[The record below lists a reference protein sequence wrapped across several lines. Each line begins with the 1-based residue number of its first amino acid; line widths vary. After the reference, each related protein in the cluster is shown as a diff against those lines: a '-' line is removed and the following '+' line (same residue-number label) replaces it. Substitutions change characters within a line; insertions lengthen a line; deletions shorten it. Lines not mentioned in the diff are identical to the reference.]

1 MFDLQWPWLLALIP
15 PPLLMYFFPA
25 QKKEEAALRVPFF
38 QRVSNLQTDYRHGH
52 SKNIIKS
59 VCLWVIWLCL
69 VVAVANPQ
77 WVGEPMSMPS
87 SGRDL
92 LIAVDISGSM
102 KIEDMKNNG
111 RTINRLT
118 AVKKVV
124 GNFVENR
131 KNDRLGLVLFG
142 AQAYLQAPLTYD
154 RKTVNTL
161 LQETEIGFAGLDTAI
176 GDAIG
181 IAVKRLRNRPDAQR
195 VLIVLTDGANNSGE
209 LVPVKAAELAAQEH
223 VKIYTIGFGADEMI
237 VNDGFFGSRRVNPSQ
252 DLDEPTMQAIAEK
265 TGGQYFRARNLEEL
279 NDIHNELNRL
289 EPIESEKEMFRP
301 VKDLFYWPLTLALLL
316 SFAWAIQH
324 IIYHRQSV
332 AALTN
337 TSTTKIAGSAQ

>member
-15 PPLLMYFFPA
+15 LPLFMYFFPA

-38 QRVSNLQTDYRHGH
+38 QRVASLQTDYRHGH
-52 SKNIIKS
+52 SKNIVS
-59 VCLWVIWLCL
+59 YLCLWLIWLCI
-69 VVAVANPQ
+69 VIAAANPQ
-77 WVGEPMSMPS
+77 WVGEPISMPS

-102 KIEDMKNNG
+102 RIEDMKSNG
-111 RTINRLT
+111 QAINRIT

-181 IAVKRLRNRPDAQR
+181 LAVKRLRSRPDAQR
-195 VLIVLTDGANNSGE
+195 VLILLTDGANNSGE
-209 LVPVKAAELAAQEH
+209 LVPTKAAELAAQEH
-223 VKIYTIGFGADEMI
+223 VKIYTIGFGADEMV

-279 NDIHNELNRL
+279 KDIHDELNRL

-301 VKDLFYWPLTLALLL
+301 VKDLFYWPLTFALLL
-316 SFAWAIQH
+316 SFMWAIQH
-324 IIYHRQSV
+324 IMYHRQSV
-332 AALTN
+332 T
-337 TSTTKIAGSAQ
+337 TSTTALNGRAQ